1 MLTIIFVKIAGGQ
14 MLRQCLVNNGN
25 ATTNHDYTGTVELV
39 PGDALPPEACHVGGK
54 VEDLL
59 GGQV

>member
-1 MLTIIFVKIAGGQ
+1 MV
-14 MLRQCLVNNGN
+14 LR
-25 ATTNHDYTGTVELV
+25 LV

-59 GGQV
+59 GGQVELDLVPG